1 MVAVTVTTTPTKLVE
16 SNRHRTS
23 LTINNADGNDG
34 IFLLDNMDSNSKTQQ
49 LTGGATKVY
58 NISSAVVGVNIDG
71 SPRFEGER
79 KVTQA
84 HYAVA
89 STGSQTVYIEQDWGG
104 SK

>member
-1 MVAVTVTTTPTKLVE
+1 MVAVTVTTTPIKIVE

-23 LTINNADGNDG
+23 LSINLSDGSDG
-34 IFLLDNMDSNSKTQQ
+34 IFLLDNMDTNSKNQE
-49 LTGGATKVY
+49 LTGGQTKVY
-58 NISSAVVGVNIDG
+58 NISDAVVGVNIDG
-71 SPRFEGER
+71 SPRYEGQR

-104 SK
+104 SQ

>member
-16 SNRHRTS
+16 SNRNRTS

-49 LTGGATKVY
+49 LTGGTTKAF
-58 NISSAVVGVNIDG
+58 NISSAIVGLNVDG
-71 SPRFEGER
+71 SPRFEGQR

-89 STGSQTVYIEQDWGG
+89 STGSQTVYIEQEWSG
-104 SK
+104 SA

>member
-1 MVAVTVTTTPTKLVE
+1 MVAVTVTTTPIKLVE
-16 SNRHRTS
+16 SNRNRTS

-49 LTGGATKVY
+49 LTGGTTKAF
-58 NISSAVVGVNIDG
+58 NISSAIVGLNVDG
-71 SPRFEGER
+71 SPRFEGQR

-89 STGSQTVYIEQDWGG
+89 STGSQTVYIEQEWSG
-104 SK
+104 ST

>member
-1 MVAVTVTTTPTKLVE
+1 MVAVTVTTTPIKLVE
-16 SNRHRTS
+16 SNRNRTS

-49 LTGGATKVY
+49 LTGGTTKAF
-58 NISSAVVGVNIDG
+58 NISSAIVGLNVDG
-71 SPRFEGER
+71 SPRFEGQR

-89 STGSQTVYIEQDWGG
+89 STGSQTVYIEQEWSG
-104 SK
+104 SA

>member
-34 IFLLDNMDSNSKTQQ
+34 IFLLDNMDSNSKAQQ
-49 LTGGATKVY
+49 LTGGATKSF
-58 NISSAVVGVNIDG
+58 NISSAIVGVNVDG
-71 SPRFEGER
+71 SPRYEGQR

-89 STGSQTVYIEQDWGG
+89 STGSQTVYIEQEWGG

>member
-16 SNRHRTS
+16 SNRNRTS

-49 LTGGATKVY
+49 LTGGTTKAF
-58 NISSAVVGVNIDG
+58 NISSAIVGLNVDG
-71 SPRFEGER
+71 SPRFEGQR

-89 STGSQTVYIEQDWGG
+89 STGSQTVYIEQEWSG
-104 SK
+104 ST

>member
-1 MVAVTVTTTPTKLVE
+1 MVAVTVTTTPIKLVE

-34 IFLLDNMDSNSKTQQ
+34 IFLLDNMDSNSKIQQ
-49 LTGGATKVY
+49 LTGGASKAY
-58 NISSAVVGVNIDG
+58 NISSALVGTNIDG
-71 SPRFEGER
+71 SPRYEGQR